1 MINTA
6 GINSFTEITK
16 SLLPEFLHRFVE
28 FGIHLLD
35 VLHAE
40 LFHFRSQPFLCRK
53 VYLIVPH
60 VGVFKTIVG
69 QTLIS
74 IPFDTNAEGC
84 RCRIL
89 IISATRH
96 SQATRTQTKPCSKS
110 IPEPARIENTVQCNV
125 VIAGERVTTVVLHIT
140 LYNIVTKGEKFN
152 I

>member
-1 MINTA
+1 MLCVSAFLPFTDYLIGHGSVLIKTA
-6 GINSFTEITK
+6 GINSFTEITI

-28 FGIHLLD
+28 FGIYLLD

-40 LFHFRSQPFLCRK
+40 LFHFRSQLFLCRK
-53 VYLIVPH
+53 VYLIVHH

-74 IPFDTNAEGC
+74 IPLDTNAEGC

-96 SQATRTQTKPCSKS
+96 SQATRAQTKLCRKS
-110 IPEPARIENTVQCNV
+110 IPEPARIEK
-125 VIAGERVTTVVLHIT
+125 R
-140 LYNIVTKGEKFN
+140 FN
-152 I
+152 AMS